1 MRLPY
6 TCVFKN
12 LLSSRV
18 WAQPPAARAVWL
30 WLQLAA
36 DPEGF
41 VSADMAG
48 VALGANVPLAEA
60 RQAMEVF
67 EAPDEDADPDDPNE
81 GRVVARVKGG
91 WLIVDFEAARE
102 RAKHEAE
109 KGRKRRYQAM
119 VRAKAKRAANDV
131 ASSPTPD
138 DISGDTVSTCRENI
152 EELDAKPEKLDQPKP
167 TPKTKPFPSEGERIP
182 LPPSGVFDAPTLPV
196 VHRTLEGWEPSEA
209 LRAEAAMQ
217 GVSDFDERLA
227 TLRTGPIG
235 GERGVL
241 DRDAY
246 VRAQLPKWRRWRET
260 ERARTLAAPVARPGA
275 RGVVGAPPEPSGQQR
290 AFAARHGI
298 PIEPIIAELVKR
310 NYTTASYGPKD
321 LDRMLTK
328 FLIEAKR
335 AKEGAA

>member
-18 WAQPPAARAVWL
+18 WAQPPATRAVWL

-67 EAPDEDADPDDPNE
+67 EAPDEDADPNDPND
-81 GRVVARVKGG
+81 GRVVSRVKGG

-119 VRAKAKRAANDV
+119 VRAKAKRAANDTCTDIPPSTV
-131 ASSPTPD
+131 AESE
-138 DISGDTVSTCRENI
+138 V
-152 EELDAKPEKLDQPKP
+152 ELDAKPENLDQPKP
-167 TPKTKPFPSEGERIP
+167 TPKTKTLPSEGERIP
-182 LPPSGVFDAPTLPV
+182 LPPSGVFDAPTLPA

-209 LRAEAAMQ
+209 LRAEALMQ
-217 GVSDFDERLA
+217 GVSDFDERVA

-246 VRAQLPKWRRWRET
+246 VRAQLPRWRRWRET
-260 ERARTLAAPVARPGA
+260 DSARAQAAAQTRPGIKPA
-275 RGVVGAPPEPSGQQR
+275 LGMPPEPNAQHR

-298 PIEPIIAELVKR
+298 VIEPIIAELVRR
-310 NYTTASYGPKD
+310 NYTTAGYGKKD
-321 LDRMLTK
+321 LDRMLSK
-328 FLIEAKR
+328 FLVDAKR